1 MEEKDFINHVA
12 IIMDGNGRW
21 ARKRGLPRV
30 IGHREGVESVREIVK
45 VCRELGIKYLT
56 LYTFSTENW
65 KRPNDEIKT
74 LMDMLYE
81 MLVKETPEL
90 HKNKVR
96 INAIGRLEGLYPNAR
111 KALDEALDLTKNN
124 NELVLTLCLN
134 YGGQS
139 EIIDAVK
146 KIIIEERKRKV
157 KIDEL
162 NEENFVRYLYDPD
175 LPPPDLLI
183 RTGAEHRE
191 RISNFLLYQ
200 IAYSEIYFTET
211 LWPDFR
217 KKEFLKAIEDFKKRE
232 RLFGA
237 I

>member
-1 MEEKDFINHVA
+1 MA

-30 IGHREGVESVREIVK
+30 VGHRVGVESVRTIVK
-45 VCRELGIKYLT
+45 AARELGIKYLT

-65 KRPNDEIKT
+65 KRPAEEVQT
-74 LMDMLYE
+74 LMNMLE
-81 MLVKETPEL
+81 ELLKKETPEL

-96 INAIGRLEGLYPNAR
+96 INAIGRLDGLYPNAR
-111 KALDEALDLTKNN
+111 QALEEARALTKDNT
-124 NELVLTLCLN
+124 ELILTLCLN

-139 EIIDAVK
+139 EIVDAVK
-146 KIIIEERKRKV
+146 KIVLEDRQKPINLEELDEKRFAK
-157 KIDEL
+157 
-162 NEENFVRYLYDPD
+162 YLYDPE

-183 RTGAEHRE
+183 RTGAERRE

-200 IAYSEIYFTET
+200 IAYAEIYFTKT

-217 KKEFLKAIEDFKKRE
+217 KREFLKAIEDFKNRE
-232 RLFGA
+232 RLFGGV
-237 I
+237 